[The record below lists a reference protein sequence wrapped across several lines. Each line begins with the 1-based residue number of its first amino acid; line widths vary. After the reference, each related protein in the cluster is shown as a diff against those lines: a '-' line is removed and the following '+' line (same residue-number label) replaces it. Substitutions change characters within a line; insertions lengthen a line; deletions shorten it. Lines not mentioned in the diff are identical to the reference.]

1 MVSYSPNGSTTH
13 LPSLQ
18 RSAARCPRGWSR
30 QSSCS
35 WNVFFSAISTD
46 DDSTFPREPGL
57 QLPNESLANSW
68 PKVLFPFHGHF
79 LFIRTEGDRRD
90 SLLTG
95 HRSEKHQQ
103 NKIRNG
109 MRCNMTTKGKSPS
122 TRQWPK
128 KRLLGDFHDESFTKV
143 MLISIYICL

>member
-35 WNVFFSAISTD
+35 WNVFFPR
-46 DDSTFPREPGL
+46 FPRMMIR
-57 QLPNESLANSW
+57 
-68 PKVLFPFHGHF
+68 PFRF
-79 LFIRTEGDRRD
+79 FRVAT
-90 SLLTG
+90 SLLPWNCQGIRWDTDPIETKSSASFWPRCFSPSTATFFSSGLKAIVVIRSCG

-103 NKIRNG
+103 NSIKNQKWHAVQHDNQRKITFNKT
-109 MRCNMTTKGKSPS
+109 MT
-122 TRQWPK
+122 
-128 KRLLGDFHDESFTKV
+128 
-143 MLISIYICL
+143 